1 MRRSWRVEV
10 DSNGFSNHA
19 TFYVAQLAAS
29 KYYAGDKQ
37 AAISVLQRF
46 FKGTFRDQV
55 AASGEQPFEGI
66 RAKPLHYR
74 AFNLEALIVSFLGLQ
89 PWVHRR

>member
-1 MRRSWRVEV
+1 MRQSWKDEV
-10 DSNGFSNHA
+10 DSNESSNHA

-37 AAISVLQRF
+37 AAISVLQHF
-46 FKGTFRDQV
+46 FKGAFRDQV

-66 RAKPLHYR
+66 RAKPVHYR
-74 AFNLEALIVSFLGLQ
+74 AFNLEALIVSFPKLLTHF
-89 PWVHRR
+89 HRR